1 MYGILKIFPFG
12 CFVEIKASSFFRF
25 GDRLFSL
32 FRYFADTL
40 VKYLLKVFAISASSV
55 NVLFS

>member
-1 MYGILKIFPFG
+1 MYGILKMFSFG
-12 CFVEIKASSFFRF
+12 SFVVIKASSFFRF

-32 FRYFADTL
+32 FRYFSDTL
-40 VKYLLKVFAISASSV
+40 AKYLLKVFAILASSV